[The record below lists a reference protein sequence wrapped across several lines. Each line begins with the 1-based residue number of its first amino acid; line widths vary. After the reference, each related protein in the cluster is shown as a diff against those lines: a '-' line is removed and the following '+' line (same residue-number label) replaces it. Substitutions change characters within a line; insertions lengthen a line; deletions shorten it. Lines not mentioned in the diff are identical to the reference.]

1 MPCPKLACAL
11 RSETQELAV
20 QALER
25 DAADMAAD
33 TPKLEARAVQLT
45 EQLQREEKVR
55 R

>member
-1 MPCPKLACAL
+1 M
-11 RSETQELAV
+11 

-45 EQLQREEKVR
+45 EQLQREEKVGHQYPFTCQYT
-55 R
+55 